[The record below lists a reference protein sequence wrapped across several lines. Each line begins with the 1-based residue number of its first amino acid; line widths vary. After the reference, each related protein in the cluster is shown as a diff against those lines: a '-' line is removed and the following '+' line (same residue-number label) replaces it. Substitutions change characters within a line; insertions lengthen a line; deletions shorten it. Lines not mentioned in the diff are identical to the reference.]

1 MRLGELVRAGGDAH
15 YRGAVL
21 GVGDDERRAG
31 EEAHAEVDEELRGLR
46 DDAGGG
52 DAVVV
57 RGRGHGLAYDGAGGG
72 GGAFEGDEEVG
83 GGGVEEDV
91 GGGAEGTDWWGG
103 SVEWVVSLVV
113 ITGRSLDAEGRVKV
127 RYCKDVNRKKT

>member
-1 MRLGELVRAGGDAH
+1 MLWLCG
-15 YRGAVL
+15 
-21 GVGDDERRAG
+21 
-31 EEAHAEVDEELRGLR
+31 
-46 DDAGGG
+46 
-52 DAVVV
+52 
-57 RGRGHGLAYDGAGGG
+57 
-72 GGAFEGDEEVG
+72 
-83 GGGVEEDV
+83 EEDV